1 MWAIYIINSV
11 DKSNFLFYHINYV
24 VKVGMLILPR
34 GQDLQS
40 EGWVPGALSNG
51 TNEPVGQ
58 SLQLVPT
65 WPTSSE

>member
-1 MWAIYIINSV
+1 MAAFSIWFHRIVVRINIYL
-11 DKSNFLFYHINYV
+11 DRKTH
-24 VKVGMLILPR
+24 LPR

-40 EGWVPGALSNG
+40 EGWAPGALSNG

-58 SLQLVPT
+58 SLQVVPT